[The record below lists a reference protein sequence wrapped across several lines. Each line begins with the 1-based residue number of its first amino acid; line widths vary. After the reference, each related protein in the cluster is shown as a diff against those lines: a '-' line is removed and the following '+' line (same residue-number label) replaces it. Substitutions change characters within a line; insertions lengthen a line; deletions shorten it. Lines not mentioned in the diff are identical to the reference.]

1 MKGFR
6 NGVTDTRR
14 WLNALL
20 VIRAVQVVRQ
30 VLVISP
36 QPLNRFF
43 LTCGLFVHSSKE
55 RTLSMSTDK
64 QFPLQGK
71 RAVVTGA
78 GRGIGRSIALALA
91 HAGADVTVTARTPAE
106 LDSLVAKIQAVG
118 RKGYAIA
125 CDVTDGEQV
134 QHMAQAC
141 LEKMGGLDILVNN
154 AGNASSHKFLNH
166 PDDLWQRMLAVNLTS
181 VYAVTKAF
189 VPTLVEQR
197 QGRIINIASTASR
210 VGGRYIAAYTAAK
223 HGVLGL
229 TRALAI
235 EFISYNITVNAI
247 CPGYVDTP
255 LTDTSVSNIIAR
267 TGMSE
272 TQARE
277 TLAKT
282 SPQQRLIEPDEIASL
297 AVFLAQ
303 DSSKGITGQAI
314 NIDGGG
320 VMS

>member
-1 MKGFR
+1 
-6 NGVTDTRR
+6 
-14 WLNALL
+14 
-20 VIRAVQVVRQ
+20 
-30 VLVISP
+30 
-36 QPLNRFF
+36 
-43 LTCGLFVHSSKE
+43 
-55 RTLSMSTDK
+55 MSTDQ
-64 QFPLQGK
+64 QFTLSGK
-71 RAVVTGA
+71 HAVVTGA

-91 HAGADVTVTARTPAE
+91 HAGADVAVTARTPAE
-106 LDSLVAKIQAVG
+106 LNSLVTQIQAAG
-118 RKGYAIA
+118 RKGYAVA

-134 QHMAQAC
+134 QRMAQTC
-141 LEKMGGLDILVNN
+141 IETMGSIDILVNN

-189 VPTLVEQR
+189 APTLVEQR
-197 QGRIINIASTASR
+197 WGRIINIASTASR

-235 EFISYNITVNAI
+235 EFVSYNITVNAI

-255 LTDTSVSNIIAR
+255 LTDTSVSNITAR

-272 TQARE
+272 AQARE

-303 DSSKGITGQAI
+303 ESSKGITGQAI